1 MNFKQKV
8 YQECLQVVNGKID
21 GLQKALNDL
30 KESISNETKS
40 TAGDKHET
48 ARAHLQIEQENIS
61 RQLKE
66 VLDQKAVL
74 DQTDF
79 SIESTAVI
87 KGSLVKTSKG
97 YLLVSIAAGKLQV
110 AGITVFALSPLSPLG
125 ARLMGQKAGDT
136 VKMND
141 IHYAIEAIS

>member
-48 ARAHLQIEQENIS
+48 ARAHLQIEQEHIS

-79 SIESTAVI
+79 SMESSVII
-87 KGSLVKTSKG
+87 KGSLVKTGKG
-97 YLLVSIAAGKLQV
+97 YLLISIAAGKLNV
-110 AGITVFALSPLSPLG
+110 DGITVFALSPLSPLG
-125 ARLMGQKAGDT
+125 TKLMGQQTGDA

-141 IHYAIEAIS
+141 IDYTIEAIY